1 MFELILKIS
10 LKHLQRFCVPLVQYF
25 YISAQEEN
33 DAGTAGVLCGGD
45 YFGVMFWAWTLGLEV

>member
-10 LKHLQRFCVPLVQYF
+10 FKHLQRYCVPLVQYF

-45 YFGVMFWAWTLGLEV
+45 YFGGMFWAWRLGLEV

>member
-10 LKHLQRFCVPLVQYF
+10 FRHLQGYCVPLVQYF
-25 YISAQEEN
+25 YISAQEED

-45 YFGVMFWAWTLGLEV
+45 YFGGMFWAWTLGLEV